1 MLRFVTSLLVVLSV
15 LAIAMPASADFVT
28 DVTATAGGEY
38 SPAQWLINN
47 AGGEMS
53 DTPVL
58 KTSTMSN
65 NVNGGGMWVASSPV
79 DTAKWVNFTFANPTS
94 LNEMVIWNFNQEN
107 PDYPGL
113 WQRGLKDVTITYS
126 TGTDAS
132 GDGPNLFGNDPIVL
146 NHANGTNGEGYT
158 DDLFVPGGPVAN
170 VKAVKIAYTTSWDDG
185 TYTYNPGWFG
195 LSEVA
200 FDNGIATPEPG
211 TIVLLTTGLIGLLA
225 YAWRKR
231 K

>member
-1 MLRFVTSLLVVLSV
+1 MLRFVTCLVVVLGV
-15 LAIAMPASADFVT
+15 LAVAMPASAALVT
-28 DVTATAGGEY
+28 GVTATAGGEY
-38 SPAQWLINN
+38 GPAQWLINN
-47 AGGEMS
+47 AGGGMS
-53 DTPVL
+53 DEPVL
-58 KTSTMSN
+58 KTSTMDN
-65 NVNGGGMWVASSPV
+65 NVNGGGMWAALNPE
-79 DTAKWVNFTFANPTS
+79 DTAKWVKFEFAAPTS

-132 GDGPNLFGNDPIVL
+132 GDGLNLFGNDPIVL

-158 DDLFVPGGPVAN
+158 DDLFVPGGPVDN
-170 VKAVKIAYTTSWDDG
+170 VKAVKIAYTTSWDDS
-185 TYTYNPGWFG
+185 TYNYNPGWFG

-200 FDNGIATPEPG
+200 FDNGVPAPEPG
-211 TIVLLTTGLIGLLA
+211 TVVLLGTGIFGLLA